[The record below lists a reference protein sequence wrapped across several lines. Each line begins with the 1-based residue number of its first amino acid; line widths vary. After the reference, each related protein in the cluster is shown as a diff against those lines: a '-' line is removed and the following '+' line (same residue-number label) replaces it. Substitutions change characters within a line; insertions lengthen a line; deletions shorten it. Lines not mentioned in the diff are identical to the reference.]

1 MSEEK
6 RRFTRVPFKVHVQ
19 LTVDDVSYSA
29 EEISNLS
36 VGGCLL
42 PISGDLEAGAQC
54 HVRIVLSGTT
64 RELTIGTD
72 GKIVRC
78 TPDAVAV
85 EFVRIDPD
93 SLFHL
98 QNVVRYNSPDPD
110 AVEAE
115 LRKHLSRA

>member
-1 MSEEK
+1 MSQEK

-19 LTVDDVSYSA
+19 LTVDDFLYSS

-42 PISGDLEAGAQC
+42 PITGDLEEGTQC
-54 HVRIVLSGTT
+54 HVRIMLSGTSS
-64 RELTIGTD
+64 ELSIGAD

-110 AVEAE
+110 AVEAD